1 MVIIN
6 RQNNHYISV
15 HDRIEWLEPTQPGES
30 MAKNPLESSNEIEN
44 PIPSSANPLPQSI
57 TTNKPPRADQYDHS
71 TIIDILHPLPSAND
85 PARNGS

>member
-6 RQNNHYISV
+6 RQNNHFRT
-15 HDRIEWLEPTQPGES
+15 RIECLEPAQSGWGS

-57 TTNKPPRADQYDHS
+57 TTNKPARADQYNHF
-71 TIIDILHPLPSAND
+71 TIIDIPPSFAPAND